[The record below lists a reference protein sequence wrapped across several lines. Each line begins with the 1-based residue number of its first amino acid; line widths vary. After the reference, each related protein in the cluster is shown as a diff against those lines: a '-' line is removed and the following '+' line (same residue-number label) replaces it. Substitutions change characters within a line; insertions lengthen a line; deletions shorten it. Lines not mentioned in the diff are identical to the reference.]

1 MTFFFVR
8 RPLLSNS
15 NLLGRVEKK
24 KFGIFSKKV
33 SFPLL
38 HKSLFFFICL
48 SILDFPL
55 PQYFQN
61 LKTNFETISAQRHRE
76 KWVKVAE
83 ARILQEELAECFMRE
98 GVNHIQNCKH
108 LAKQY
113 FELIHSP
120 DFGIR
125 KL

>member
-1 MTFFFVR
+1 MY
-8 RPLLSNS
+8 N
-15 NLLGRVEKK
+15 
-24 KFGIFSKKV
+24 I
-33 SFPLL
+33 
-38 HKSLFFFICL
+38 
-48 SILDFPL
+48 
-55 PQYFQN
+55 
-61 LKTNFETISAQRHRE
+61 KTNFDQRFAQRHRE

>member
-1 MTFFFVR
+1 M
-8 RPLLSNS
+8 P
-15 NLLGRVEKK
+15 RVPERYAPVEDFEKDAK
-24 KFGIFSKKV
+24 GNPIMD
-33 SFPLL
+33 
-38 HKSLFFFICL
+38 KSDPI
-48 SILDFPL
+48 
-55 PQYFQN
+55 
-61 LKTNFETISAQRHRE
+61 KWKRTMEMRHRE
-76 KWVKVAE
+76 RWVKVAE

-125 KL
+125 KI